1 VSNVAS
7 ARGRTRV
14 VLSARAHAP
23 ADRPLAPVSNVAPAP
38 GQARPNAGRGVPAS
52 DTLIERRRTV
62 SAVVREEDVVATIDF
77 ALAVWREEGLWRV
90 EPLPEKISEQLDTLV
105 GALRAQ
111 PGEGGVLGLVSIA
124 EDFFVLAR
132 VVGDDVRLLVSDVYA
147 AEAYPLGLE
156 VLDRLGPALPPD
168 DDDSDEPLPGG
179 DLRIVEDFGMPLD
192 ELELLL
198 DDLDLYP
205 DEQLGTI
212 AARIGFGEQFDSVL
226 EDIDA

>member
-1 VSNVAS
+1 VSNVAWPV
-7 ARGRTRV
+7 G
-14 VLSARAHAP
+14 HGAP
-23 ADRPLAPVSNVAPAP
+23 NP
-38 GQARPNAGRGVPAS
+38 GRGVPGS
-52 DTLIERRRTV
+52 DTLSERRRTAP
-62 SAVVREEDVVATIDF
+62 AVAREEDVVATIDF
-77 ALAVWREEGLWRV
+77 ALAAWREEGLWRV
-90 EPLPEKISEQLDTLV
+90 EPLPEKLVEQFETFV

-111 PGEGGVLGLVSIA
+111 PGEGGVLGLVSVA
-124 EDFFVLAR
+124 EDFFVIAR
-132 VVGDDVRLLVSDVYA
+132 VIGDELRLLVSDVYA
-147 AEAYPLGLE
+147 AEAYPLGLA

-205 DEQLGTI
+205 DEQLGSI

-226 EDIDA
+226 EDIES

>member
-1 VSNVAS
+1 MLAGRAGNV
-7 ARGRTRV
+7 V
-14 VLSARAHAP
+14 RA
-23 ADRPLAPVSNVAPAP
+23 VSNVAPGFA
-38 GQARPNAGRGVPAS
+38 QARPNAGRRVAAS
-52 DTLIERRRTV
+52 DSLIGRRRTV
-62 SAVVREEDVVATIDF
+62 PVAVREEDVVATIDF
-77 ALAVWREEGLWRV
+77 ALAAWREEGLWRV
-90 EPLPEKISEQLDTLV
+90 EPLPEKLAEQFETLV

-124 EDFFVLAR
+124 EDFFLIAR
-132 VVGDDVRLLVSDVYA
+132 VLGDEVRLLVSDVYA

-179 DLRIVEDFGMPLD
+179 DLRIVEDFGMPVD

-205 DEQLGTI
+205 DEQLGSI

-226 EDIDA
+226 EGIDA

>member
-1 VSNVAS
+1 
-7 ARGRTRV
+7 
-14 VLSARAHAP
+14 
-23 ADRPLAPVSNVAPAP
+23 VSNVAPVI
-38 GQARPNAGRGVPAS
+38 GQATANVGRAVVGS
-52 DTLIERRRTV
+52 DTLNGRRRMA
-62 SAVVREEDVVATIDF
+62 SIVVRKEDVVATIDF
-77 ALAVWREEGLWRV
+77 ALAAWREEGLWRV
-90 EPLPEKISEQLDTLV
+90 EPLPEKLAEQYDTLV

-111 PGEGGVLGLVSIA
+111 PGEGGVLGFISIS

-132 VVGDDVRLLVSDVYA
+132 VVGEDVRLLVSDVYA

-179 DLRIVEDFGMPLD
+179 DLRIVEDFGMPLE

-198 DDLDLYP
+198 DDIDLYP

-212 AARIGFGEQFDSVL
+212 ASRIGFGEQFDSAL